1 MRELHLKSCPL
12 SLREKRF
19 RAYAP
24 ISEHLSLIWARA
36 TFAGSLATRTK
47 AIGCGQLIDGKGPS
61 KSRNPMASFRA
72 DTEAR
77 VEPDGETPR
86 GSSADMPARVEP
98 DGEAPRGSS
107 ADPPL
112 PLQRLD
118 VTRLRKR
125 KSRIVRNSCVNGEW
139 CEEEQNCKRL
149 LLSRCVRSNGHH
161 QWWQRRDK

>member
-1 MRELHLKSCPL
+1 
-12 SLREKRF
+12 
-19 RAYAP
+19 
-24 ISEHLSLIWARA
+24 
-36 TFAGSLATRTK
+36 
-47 AIGCGQLIDGKGPS
+47 
-61 KSRNPMASFRA
+61 MASFRA
-72 DTEAR
+72 DAEAR

-125 KSRIVRNSCVNGEW
+125 KSCIVRNSSESGVKKNRAAGRRY
-139 CEEEQNCKRL
+139 KR
-149 LLSRCVRSNGHH
+149 
-161 QWWQRRDK
+161 